1 MWDLGRKYQISLFY
15 PHQQLWR
22 LYIAH
27 RWMDFASLEPLRLIE
42 ALAWI
47 EELFLEHIST
57 LRGNCLLFSFLSSK
71 DDEEGF

>member
-1 MWDLGRKYQISLFY
+1 
-15 PHQQLWR
+15 
-22 LYIAH
+22 
-27 RWMDFASLEPLRLIE
+27 MDFASLEPLRLIE

-71 DDEEGF
+71 DDEEGL

>member
-15 PHQQLWR
+15 AHQQLWR

-42 ALAWI
+42 ALTWI

-57 LRGNCLLFSFLSSK
+57 LGGNCLLFSFLSSK